1 MIKKVPYKKMDN
13 KQQENRQDLVDL
25 EPSPAPILDTLDADT
40 VPKSLR
46 IRVRKPTLQIS

>member
-13 KQQENRQDLVDL
+13 KQENRQDLVDL

-40 VPKSLR
+40 VPKSLH
-46 IRVRKPTLQIS
+46 IGVRKPTLQIS